1 MLSPRGFPQ
10 GGYATRRIGE
20 PAEGARAVAFLAS
33 PAADHLTGTVLFGD
47 GGKRLARRA
56 PGGV

>member
-20 PAEGARAVAFLAS
+20 PTEVARAVAFLAS
-33 PAADHLTGTVLFGD
+33 PAADYLTGTVLLVD
-47 GGKRLARRA
+47 GGKHLARQA
-56 PGGV
+56 PGDV